1 MPSRTDAAGEPD
13 LLMFEGLAGECKAV
27 FRWINSQAVESDNGF
42 AVEFTDH
49 FTLEYRE
56 GNLRILCQVEGGNPT
71 IAVDVPSVTQPPF
84 SHGGVRHEKRPQIIQ
99 NITEALEF
107 MGFFP
112 VVR

>member
-1 MPSRTDAAGEPD
+1 M
-13 LLMFEGLAGECKAV
+13 
-27 FRWINSQAVESDNGF
+27 FRWLNSQAVESDKGF
-42 AVEFTDH
+42 AVEFTDR

-56 GNLRILCQVEGGNPT
+56 GNLRIPCHVEGGNPMMD
-71 IAVDVPSVTQPPF
+71 VDLPSVSQPPF
-84 SHGGVRHEKRPQIIQ
+84 SHGGVRPEKRPTIIQ